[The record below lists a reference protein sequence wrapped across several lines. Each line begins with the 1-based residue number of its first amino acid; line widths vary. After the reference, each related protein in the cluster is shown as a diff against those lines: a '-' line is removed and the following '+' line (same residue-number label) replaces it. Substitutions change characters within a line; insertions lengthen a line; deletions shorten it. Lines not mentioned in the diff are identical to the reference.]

1 MKINQLKLSHFRN
14 YRDLDISFDDGLTI
28 ITGENAQG
36 KTNLLEAIF
45 LLAMGKSHRTHR
57 DQELIQWGEDYA
69 SIEGIVSQRY
79 YELPLSLY
87 IDSKGKIARVNELE
101 QAKLSSF
108 VGNFN
113 VVLFAPEDLQ
123 FVKGSPSIRRR
134 FINAELGQAYPVYLQ
149 AILDYERMLKQRN
162 TYLKQYG
169 ISDQFDTLYFQIMTE
184 QFIDKAIEV
193 IRYRIEFIKALNEF
207 ISPIHSN
214 LSRERDSL
222 RLEYLSS
229 SSRLN
234 YSELD
239 ELAVQLSD
247 LLEQSQEREQRQGY
261 SLYGPHRDDIRLWL
275 NERDA
280 QQFASQGQQRTIVL
294 SIKLAELEWFKQHK
308 GEYPVLLLDDV
319 LSELDIYR
327 QTILMEQIENKV
339 QTFLTTATM
348 HDLTT
353 DPLEQVTL
361 LYVHN
366 GQINTQR
373 RS

>member
-169 ISDQFDTLYFQIMTE
+169 ISDQFDTLYCLLYT
-184 QFIDKAIEV
+184 
-193 IRYRIEFIKALNEF
+193 
-207 ISPIHSN
+207 
-214 LSRERDSL
+214 
-222 RLEYLSS
+222 
-229 SSRLN
+229 
-234 YSELD
+234 
-239 ELAVQLSD
+239 SD
-247 LLEQSQEREQRQGY
+247 AA
-261 SLYGPHRDDIRLWL
+261 DDIAL
-275 NERDA
+275 
-280 QQFASQGQQRTIVL
+280 V
-294 SIKLAELEWFKQHK
+294 
-308 GEYPVLLLDDV
+308 
-319 LSELDIYR
+319 
-327 QTILMEQIENKV
+327 
-339 QTFLTTATM
+339 
-348 HDLTT
+348 
-353 DPLEQVTL
+353 
-361 LYVHN
+361 
-366 GQINTQR
+366 
-373 RS
+373 